1 LKSHASVAQ
10 AFGPAVRFSLNHKRF
25 RRLAC
30 SSLIAGAAAIT
41 LATSP
46 AHSYTLLD
54 NYYGGTNTYNNP
66 GDVIG
71 DSTFYIT
78 SAVVTRSG
86 PNNDTLNI
94 IINTN
99 FAGAPGTSPADGT
112 GYGALFLSTG
122 TWSPTGT
129 GPNYP
134 TDTYKPNEWQY
145 AVTTPQNPGSGSI
158 GTTTSGLYAIGGN
171 ATAVPYG
178 PNPLVAQS
186 YTTDNGTVV
195 MSNVSGDPVTY
206 PDTGHTTNPAYYF
219 REGQAVQYTPNDP
232 TATVAAATWSV
243 DALAHTIT
251 YTIVDNGLFGTSF
264 ALAWAMTCANDVIQG
279 QVMDLPPGGPGPN
292 PTPLPAT
299 LPLFASG
306 LGALGL
312 LSWRRKRKN
321 AALAA

>member
-1 LKSHASVAQ
+1 MESHASVAQ
-10 AFGPAVRFSLNHKRF
+10 AFGPAVRSSLKNKRF

-46 AHSYTLLD
+46 AHSFTLLD

-78 SAVVTRSG
+78 SAFVTRSG
-86 PNNDTLNI
+86 PNSDTLNI
-94 IINTN
+94 TINTN
-99 FAGAPGTSPADGT
+99 FAGAPGTSAADGT

-129 GPNYP
+129 VSNYP
-134 TDTYKPNEWQY
+134 TDTYTPNEWQY
-145 AVTTPQNPGSGSI
+145 AVTTTQNPGSGSI
-158 GTTTSGLYAIGGN
+158 GTTASGLYAIGGN

-178 PNPLVAQS
+178 PNSTVTQS
-186 YTTDNGTVV
+186 YTTANGTIWL
-195 MSNVSGDPVTY
+195 SNVNGDPVTY
-206 PDTGHTTNPAYYF
+206 PGSANPGYYF
-219 REGQAVQYTPNDP
+219 RQGQAVQYTPNDP
-232 TATVAAATWSV
+232 TATVVGTSATWSV

-292 PTPLPAT
+292 PTPLPAA

-312 LSWRRKRKN
+312 LGWRRRQKN
-321 AALAA
+321 AAIAT